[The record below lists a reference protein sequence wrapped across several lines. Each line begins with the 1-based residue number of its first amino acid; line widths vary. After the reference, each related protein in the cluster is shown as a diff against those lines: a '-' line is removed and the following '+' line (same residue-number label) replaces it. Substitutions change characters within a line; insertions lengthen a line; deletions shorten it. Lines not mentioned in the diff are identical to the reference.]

1 MRETP
6 SRVEGLSATYRICLL
21 VGFVGDLVLPILN
34 LFVPLLA
41 YELGANPFEVG
52 LVGGVSYVTYSLVP
66 FVVGRF
72 SDRMKQRSIL
82 LIISL
87 LVLCSASALY
97 AIATSPVFLIA
108 LRVVEGVCW
117 GILWPTVDAL
127 VGGDPSRET
136 TRSFSVY
143 NSTWSTASAIGPLV
157 GTAIAAITTSI
168 RFIFVSTAL
177 LSGAMVLLNIVSLVR
192 TSSHSV
198 EVIRVATARPAGHAS
213 DSEADQLPSRHLRVG
228 RVGFMMV
235 AIALVMASRST
246 IFTFFPPLARSMGLS
261 VFSIGLIAF
270 ASGLMMTLVFV
281 ATTRDSIRNRIL
293 ERNRT
298 KANVLIVLSIA
309 SIAGALP
316 GLQDN
321 TGTVGLV
328 SFGLV
333 GAATG
338 IMITLAQA
346 GIIVDSKADQIG
358 RSSGLFESAIG
369 IGSAFGPVFAGSVSG
384 TSFVLP
390 FLTPLLGIV
399 AVPVLLRLYHEDTRL
414 S

>member
-1 MRETP
+1 
-6 SRVEGLSATYRICLL
+6 
-21 VGFVGDLVLPILN
+21 
-34 LFVPLLA
+34 
-41 YELGANPFEVG
+41 
-52 LVGGVSYVTYSLVP
+52 
-66 FVVGRF
+66 
-72 SDRMKQRSIL
+72 
-82 LIISL
+82 
-87 LVLCSASALY
+87 
-97 AIATSPVFLIA
+97 
-108 LRVVEGVCW
+108 
-117 GILWPTVDAL
+117 
-127 VGGDPSRET
+127 
-136 TRSFSVY
+136 
-143 NSTWSTASAIGPLV
+143 
-157 GTAIAAITTSI
+157 
-168 RFIFVSTAL
+168 
-177 LSGAMVLLNIVSLVR
+177 
-192 TSSHSV
+192 
-198 EVIRVATARPAGHAS
+198 
-213 DSEADQLPSRHLRVG
+213 
-228 RVGFMMV
+228 MMV